1 MKPELHENVIGFGG
15 WIQHAKLPFDFKHP
29 IILSE
34 KHMIFKLILSDL
46 CLKNLHSGR
55 ENFLP
60 LSRHKFWISTWKRFA
75 QSVIQNCFVSK
86 RKNVR
91 AEAPMMSD
99 LTIERLSFNEKPF
112 SYTGIEYFR
121 PIKVELTRKT
131 ISNQATHKQYGAL
144 FTCLSTRAVHLELAS
159 DLSTDIFIVVLR
171 RSIARCGK
179 PKEIVSGNGRNFIG
193 AD

>member
-1 MKPELHENVIGFGG
+1 
-15 WIQHAKLPFDFKHP
+15 
-29 IILSE
+29 
-34 KHMIFKLILSDL
+34 
-46 CLKNLHSGR
+46 
-55 ENFLP
+55 
-60 LSRHKFWISTWKRFA
+60 
-75 QSVIQNCFVSK
+75 
-86 RKNVR
+86 
-91 AEAPMMSD
+91 MMSD